1 MGASKASISHL
12 LPSSSLRNSN
22 NLNSKAKPIQVK
34 VPISKT
40 PLQPN
45 TNRRFFLFSLPLIP
59 TTFLLFTP
67 PPSPSNSNAHTAQK
81 PTSLNYSAL
90 ASFEPVSP
98 EEREA
103 SATISRRVSEAVE
116 LLDKGRELQAQGD
129 FNQALQYFTQVIF
142 RPSPYL
148 HSLFSFLGSLWLLRI
163 QIRKR
168 KQFVDSIFLKRFF
181 YNETLL

>member
-12 LPSSSLRNSN
+12 FPSSSLRNSN

-45 TNRRFFLFSLPLIP
+45 TNRRLFLFSLPLIP

-67 PPSPSNSNAHTAQK
+67 PPSPSNSNANTAQK
-81 PTSLNYSAL
+81 PTSLNYPAL
-90 ASFEPVSP
+90 ATFEPVSP
-98 EEREA
+98 DEREA

-142 RPSPYL
+142 RPSPYFTL
-148 HSLFSFLGSLWLLRI
+148 FVFVSGFSLVAQNSDKKKETVCGLYFSEFFFFFLL
-163 QIRKR
+163 
-168 KQFVDSIFLKRFF
+168 
-181 YNETLL
+181 

>member
-12 LPSSSLRNSN
+12 FPSSSLRNSN

-45 TNRRFFLFSLPLIP
+45 TNRRLFLFSLPLIP

-67 PPSPSNSNAHTAQK
+67 PPSPSNSNANTAQK

-90 ASFEPVSP
+90 ATFEPVSP

-168 KQFVDSIFLKRFF
+168 KQFVVLNFFFFFL
-181 YNETLL
+181 L